1 MYPRAAGSS
10 SQIPTNLYPTALICA
25 LFYEEETPP
34 CAVRAA
40 RDITYTRAHAHAYI
54 PLGPPNN
61 YSLYIR
67 FMHLGALTDYFNEGN
82 LGWTRERERDKERS
96 KFGECHVLHA
106 LETSIGTYERM
117 RGYVRLLCVVMQI
130 SRKSTSIAV
139 YTVSRGT

>member
-1 MYPRAAGSS
+1 MRIILWGGDGRRV
-10 SQIPTNLYPTALICA
+10 Q
-25 LFYEEETPP
+25 TPP

-40 RDITYTRAHAHAYI
+40 RDITYTPTHAHAYI

-82 LGWTRERERDKERS
+82 LDERDKERS

-106 LETSIGTYERM
+106 LETSIGTYERTN
-117 RGYVRLLCVVMQI
+117 GCVA
-130 SRKSTSIAV
+130 TFDYYA
-139 YTVSRGT
+139 